1 MAHPHPFVDL
11 LHPGEPLLVELAGP
25 GPSRKTAVGEA
36 QVWHHL
42 GLTPGRLL
50 VVVSVRSALAA
61 EYQPEQRYGLDQ
73 RGLRLFVFPRT
84 PTGAARV
91 EVHGAGVALAVFDVD
106 APERLARLPSFV
118 ASFRGKVE
126 TSGVVVVRPADP
138 LDAEPPP
145 NTRALFL
152 ALGAGLFTLLL
163 CCGCAGLLLGVR
175 SALAP

>member
-1 MAHPHPFVDL
+1 MAHSHPFIDL
-11 LHPGEPLLVELAGP
+11 LHPGESLLAELAGP

-50 VVVSVRSALAA
+50 VVVSVRSALST
-61 EYQPEQRYGLDQ
+61 EFQPEQRYGLDQ
-73 RGLRLFVFPRT
+73 RGLQLLVFPRT

-91 EVHGAGVALAVFDVD
+91 EVHGAGVSLSVLDVD
-106 APERLARLPSFV
+106 EPDRLARLPGFLMHY
-118 ASFRGKVE
+118 RGKVE
-126 TSGVVVVRPADP
+126 RSGIITVRPADP
-138 LDAEPPP
+138 IDAEPPP